1 MREAKSWDGMMDKH
15 STSGHV
21 DAELLE
27 GWLRARSIARG
38 LPQPVSDHGGLRVDT
53 GTPEERCRYVF
64 AGPVQGI
71 QELAQSINT
80 PHVFIKMCGP
90 SHQLL
95 ARVPTRWQLQPGAYL
110 MTYEGWRSPVPSV
123 PMGYRLQVVTESST
137 TIARIFADDDSVVA
151 SGYAVEVG
159 GVFVFDRIA
168 TEPEHQHQG
177 LGAAVMAAL
186 GTAQQSKA
194 ARRVLVATEA
204 GRALYSTL
212 GWSVRSHYS
221 TVTIK
226 PPS

>member
-1 MREAKSWDGMMDKH
+1 MMKNY
-15 STSGHV
+15 V

-38 LPQPVSDHGGLRVDT
+38 LPQPVPDRGGLRVDT
-53 GTPEERCRYVF
+53 GKPDEHCRYVF
-64 AGPVQGI
+64 AGPADGI
-71 QELAQSINT
+71 QELAQSINA
-80 PHVFIKMCGP
+80 PHIFIKMCGP

-95 ARVPTRWQLQPGAYL
+95 ARVPPRWELQPGAYL
-110 MTYEGWRSPVPSV
+110 MTYDGWRSPVPSV
-123 PMGYRLQVVTESST
+123 PMGYRLQIVTESAT
-137 TIARIFADDDSVVA
+137 TTARIFADDDSVVA
-151 SGYAVEVG
+151 SGHAVEYE

-168 TEPEHQHQG
+168 TEPAHQHQG

-194 ARRVLVATEA
+194 AQRVLVATEA

-212 GWSVRSHYS
+212 GWSVRSPYS